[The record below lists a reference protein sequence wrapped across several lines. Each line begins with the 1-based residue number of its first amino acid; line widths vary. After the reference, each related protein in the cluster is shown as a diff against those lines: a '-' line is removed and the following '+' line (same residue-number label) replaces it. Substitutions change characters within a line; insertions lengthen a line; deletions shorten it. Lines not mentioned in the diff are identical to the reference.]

1 MAGDGRK
8 MIRPVLKYPVLVAA
22 ADAAVLNLEQYFSL
36 SRLRCRYLL
45 LHNFSNIV
53 KHKCLHIYLRQSNF
67 TVSSIPPQIFANRTI
82 SSFVVILK
90 LSRLPGAIRIFM
102 PFSNAIWE
110 LPLHPVRYSEVAFM

>member
-1 MAGDGRK
+1 MAGDGWK
-8 MIRPVLKYPVLVAA
+8 MICPVLKYPVFVAA
-22 ADAAVLNLEQYFSL
+22 ADAAVLNLEQDFSL

-45 LHNFSNIV
+45 IHNFSNV
-53 KHKCLHIYLRQSNF
+53 LKHECLHIYLRQSNF
-67 TVSSIPPQIFANRTI
+67 TVSSTPPQILANRTI

-110 LPLHPVRYSEVAFM
+110 LPLHPSRYSEVALR